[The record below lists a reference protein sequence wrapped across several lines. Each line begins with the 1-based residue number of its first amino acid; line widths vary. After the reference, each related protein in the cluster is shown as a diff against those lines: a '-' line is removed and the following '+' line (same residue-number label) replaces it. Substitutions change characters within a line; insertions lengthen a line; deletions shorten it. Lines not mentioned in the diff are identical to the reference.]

1 MLDYIVV
8 LLYFQS
14 PEIIRM
20 KDENPYSFKSDVYAF
35 GVVLFELMSGQL
47 PYSNINN
54 KDQVMKL
61 LFRKTIL

>member
-1 MLDYIVV
+1 
-8 LLYFQS
+8 
-14 PEIIRM
+14 M

-54 KDQVMKL
+54 KDQVKKLL
-61 LFRKTIL
+61 LFRETIP